1 MTGEGKRR
9 DTIDVSALMECCLA
23 QQEIIKTY
31 GIIVERLCESVFLDA
46 ETEEEMQRV
55 EKLKKEKPWE
65 L

>member
-9 DTIDVSALMECCLA
+9 DSINVSALMECCLA

-31 GIIVERLCESVFLDA
+31 GIIVERLSQSAFMDA
-46 ETEEEMQRV
+46 ETEEEMQKL
-55 EKLKKEKPWE
+55 EKLKEETPWE

>member
-9 DTIDVSALMECCLA
+9 DSIDVSALMECCLA

-31 GIIVERLCESVFLDA
+31 GIIIERLSQSAFMDA

>member
-9 DTIDVSALMECCLA
+9 DSIDVSALMECCLA

-31 GIIVERLCESVFLDA
+31 GIIVERLSQSAFMDA
-46 ETEEEMQRV
+46 ETEEEMQKL
-55 EKLKKEKPWE
+55 EKLKEETPWE

>member
-31 GIIVERLCESVFLDA
+31 GIIVERLCGSAFLDA